1 MPTAQSMHGIAN
13 GRWEPTPP
21 RSARVI
27 SVARVGVAKALK
39 KLSDSLAD
47 PAEIAEAEHARRES
61 ERPVAAE

>member
-1 MPTAQSMHGIAN
+1 MPTAHSMHGIAN

-21 RSARVI
+21 RSARVVN
-27 SVARVGVAKALK
+27 VARVGVAKVLK

-47 PAEIAEAEHARRES
+47 PAEIAEAERARHES

>member
-1 MPTAQSMHGIAN
+1 MPTARSVHGIAN

-27 SVARVGVAKALK
+27 NGARVGVAKVLK

-47 PAEIAEAEHARRES
+47 PAEMAEAERTRRES
-61 ERPVAAE
+61 ERAVAAE